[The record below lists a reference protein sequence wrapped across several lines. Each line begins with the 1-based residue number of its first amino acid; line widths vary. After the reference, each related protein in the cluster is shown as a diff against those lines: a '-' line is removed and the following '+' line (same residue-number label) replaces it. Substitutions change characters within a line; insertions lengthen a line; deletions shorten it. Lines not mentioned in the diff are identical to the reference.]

1 MNSKG
6 EWEEVEIEVEEE
18 VIIDKNTGEV
28 LRRRE
33 KPQ

>member
-33 KPQ
+33 KP